1 MSDIRERVT
10 AALDSFEK
18 KLKESREATISPSQR
33 WRVPLLIDTL
43 TLMAAADSGGVERAF
58 RTPSRETTQDELS
71 EIATRASELAK
82 RLRDQKCSVVRAREQ
97 LAQRLEA
104 MHESTICALANT
116 PVVRNHGEPAL
127 LNIALVRR
135 GLPGLLRDDSTD
147 RERLANELDPLAQA
161 AAAAEAP
168 DTTDAGPW
176 PDYRAQVVADILAFF
191 FREATGLWPTI
202 STIVNTGEH
211 YGLFLDLVRSIFK
224 AMNIER
230 VNVKD
235 TGINIDRDAHW
246 FARRAVN
253 KLRAQEQKSTP

>member
-1 MSDIRERVT
+1 M
-10 AALDSFEK
+10 K
-18 KLKESREATISPSQR
+18 
-33 WRVPLLIDTL
+33 
-43 TLMAAADSGGVERAF
+43 RAF

-71 EIATRASELAK
+71 AIATRASKLVK
-82 RLRDQKCSVVRAREQ
+82 RLRDPKCSVARAREQ
-97 LAQRLEA
+97 LAQRLDA
-104 MHESTICALANT
+104 MHETTICALADT
-116 PVVRNHGEPAL
+116 PAVVNHGEPAL
-127 LNIALVRR
+127 LNVAFVRR
-135 GLPGLLRDDSTD
+135 GLPGLLRDDLTD

-176 PDYRAQVVADILAFF
+176 PNYRAQVVADILALF

-202 STIVNTGEH
+202 STIANTGEH
-211 YGLFLDLVRSIFK
+211 YGLFLELVRSIYK
-224 AMNIER
+224 VMNIER

-235 TGINIDRDAHW
+235 RGINIDRDAHW